1 MSHNSEELTDRR
13 DTRIAALLA
22 CQTTATSRK
31 SPASSAFTRLCGPL
45 LDKVVLRLVFDLRTQ
60 LVFFADRPLET
71 AHRGPTWVES
81 APPVTSCP
89 LAMRKDHRPTG
100 TLDYARHFGGGGRED
115 RYKNETNPI
124 SHKPIAINEL
134 RFVLRAEGRISEGG
148 YSDSWARVNSGIGHP
163 PGHLGT
169 LALLRRAR
177 AAKTGILLR

>member
-115 RYKNETNPI
+115 RYLAPI
-124 SHKPIAINEL
+124 VEKRNKPNFAQANC
-134 RFVLRAEGRISEGG
+134 
-148 YSDSWARVNSGIGHP
+148 NQ
-163 PGHLGT
+163 
-169 LALLRRAR
+169 
-177 AAKTGILLR
+177 